1 MDYFP
6 PIVRPAAR
14 GLVPALITVAI
25 LAACGG
31 VGTDA
36 SRSGVASGS
45 PSASASF
52 DYAAGSVQPT
62 LAPQATLADGTT
74 VQDLRFPSP
83 RGGTASGWLVT
94 PAGDGPFA
102 GLVYLHGSETDRDD
116 FLDEAMAMATVGV
129 ASVTLDAPFVREG
142 ASRTTEAGNY
152 FAPDKEV
159 AMMEQS
165 VVDLRVAIDVL
176 VASAHVDATRVGFV
190 GHSWGASTGAILA
203 AVDPRPVAFVLI
215 TARPSWT
222 EYVRS
227 EERGRLSSISK
238 MLGPEKWAA
247 YLAALA
253 PFDAVAWLP
262 RTTGTELLLQFGT
275 QDDVV
280 VPAAVDEFVAAAPAD
295 ATVKRYPAGHTLDA
309 AATADRAA
317 WLATRL
323 GVAAPSAAVLAR
335 VGLPDAETPLP

>member
-6 PIVRPAAR
+6 SIVRPAAR
-14 GLVPALITVAI
+14 GLVLALTLVAF
-25 LAACGG
+25 LVACGG

-36 SRSGVASGS
+36 SRSDTAAGS
-45 PSASASF
+45 PAATVSF
-52 DYAAGSVQPT
+52 DYAAGSVTPSLT
-62 LAPQATLADGTT
+62 PQATLRDGTA
-74 VQDLRFPSP
+74 VRDLRFPSP

-102 GLVYLHGSETDRDD
+102 GLVYLHGSETDRAD

-129 ASVTLDAPFVREG
+129 ASITLDAPFVREG
-142 ASRTTEAGNY
+142 TSRTTAAGNY

-176 VASAHVDATRVGFV
+176 VGSAHVDAARVGFV

-203 AVDPRPVAFVLI
+203 AVDERPIAFVLI
-215 TARPSWT
+215 TGRPSWT

-227 EERGRLSSISK
+227 EEQGRLSSISK
-238 MLGPEKWAA
+238 MLGPKKWAA

-262 RTTGTELLLQFGT
+262 RATGSELLLQFGS

-280 VPAAVDEFVAAAPAD
+280 VPAAVDEFVGAAPHGAI
-295 ATVKRYPAGHTLDA
+295 VKSYPAGHTLDA
-309 AATADRAA
+309 LATADRAQ
-317 WLATRL
+317 WLADRL
-323 GVAAPSAAVLAR
+323 GVDAPSAAVLAR